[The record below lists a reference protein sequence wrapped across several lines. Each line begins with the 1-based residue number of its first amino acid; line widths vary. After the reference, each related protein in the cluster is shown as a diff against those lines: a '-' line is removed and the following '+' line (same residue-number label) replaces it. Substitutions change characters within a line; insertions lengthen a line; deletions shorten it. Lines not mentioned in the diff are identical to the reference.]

1 MNVAQLMQRIDT
13 REHFGNVEAGMSVV
27 QDTSVVEQGSE
38 VTSGD
43 VFLAVVSSL
52 RNACSC
58 CNSPWRGRC
67 SYRLGRRR
75 VGGQATRS

>member
-27 QDTSVVEQGSE
+27 QDTSIVEQGSE

-52 RNACSC
+52 RNTCS
-58 CNSPWRGRC
+58 
-67 SYRLGRRR
+67 
-75 VGGQATRS
+75 